1 MNAIAQD
8 LAAFARLSPAHQS
21 RLRRKAQAFIAANP
35 GAADHSIWWGC
46 LSARQI
52 TYTR

>member
-1 MNAIAQD
+1 MTAIAQD
-8 LAAFARLSPAHQS
+8 LAAFARLSPSHQS
-21 RLRRKAQAFIAANP
+21 RLRRKAQAFIASNP
-35 GAADHSIWWGC
+35 GAADHSIFWRN

>member
-21 RLRRKAQAFIAANP
+21 RLRRKAQSFIAANP